1 MKEIVFENIC
11 KSYGKT
17 HVVKNL
23 NLTIKEGERLIIL
36 GPSGCG
42 KSTTLRMIAG
52 LEKPTSG
59 NIYMDGKCVNEVKSG
74 DRNIAMVFQNYAL
87 FPHMTVKENIIYG
100 LKAHKIPKD
109 DIDERLNA
117 AVKMLRLEGL
127 EDRKPKDLSG
137 GQRQRVALARAV
149 VKRGDFF
156 LLDEPLS
163 NLDAQLRGEGLEDR
177 KPKDLSGG
185 QRQRVALAR
194 AVVKRGD
201 FFLLDEPLSNLDAQL
216 RGHARKELVKIHE
229 TYKQTFIYVTHDQ
242 VEAMTIGD
250 RIALMN
256 KGDLQMLDTPQNVY
270 NKPRNIFTAKF
281 IGSPS
286 MNIFDVDYKSGAINI
301 NNQVI
306 DLSNEWIKLIES
318 NEASKLSFGVRP
330 EHVELYSVKIANSF
344 KGIVKY
350 IEDYGNKIGVYFEIE
365 GNEVIA
371 LVDED
376 TFKKGDYS
384 VKIANSFKGIV
395 KYIEDYGN
403 KIGVYFEIEGNEV
416 IALVD
421 EDTFKKGDKI
431 YFKPNFRKIHLFNRE
446 TTMSIGYPE
455 EK

>member
-163 NLDAQLRGEGLEDR
+163 NLDAQLRG
-177 KPKDLSGG
+177 
-185 QRQRVALAR
+185 
-194 AVVKRGD
+194 
-201 FFLLDEPLSNLDAQL
+201 
-216 RGHARKELVKIHE
+216 HARKELVKIHE
-229 TYKQTFIYVTHDQ
+229 TYNQTFIYVTHDQ

-250 RIALMN
+250 RVALMN

-330 EHVELYSVKIANSF
+330 EHVELSIVKIANSF

-376 TFKKGDYS
+376 TFKKGD
-384 VKIANSFKGIV
+384 
-395 KYIEDYGN
+395 E
-403 KIGVYFEIEGNEV
+403 
-416 IALVD
+416 
-421 EDTFKKGDKI
+421 I

>member
-1 MKEIVFENIC
+1 MKEIIFENVC

-17 HVVKNL
+17 QVVKNL
-23 NLTIKEGERLIIL
+23 NLTIREGERLIIL

-52 LEKPTSG
+52 LEQPTSG
-59 NIYMDGKCVNEVKSG
+59 KIYMDRKCVNDVKSG

-100 LKAHKIPKD
+100 LKAHKIPKEE
-109 DIDERLNA
+109 INERLNA
-117 AVKMLRLEGL
+117 AVKMLKL
-127 EDRKPKDLSG
+127 
-137 GQRQRVALARAV
+137 
-149 VKRGDFF
+149 
-156 LLDEPLS
+156 
-163 NLDAQLRGEGLEDR
+163 EGLEDR

-250 RIALMN
+250 RVALMN

-286 MNIFDVDYKSGAINI
+286 MNIFDVDCRDGFITLANQKVRLSKDWAKLVELNKIN
-301 NNQVI
+301 
-306 DLSNEWIKLIES
+306 E
-318 NEASKLSFGVRP
+318 LSFGIRP
-330 EHVELYSVKIANSF
+330 EHVEISSIDIPNSF

-371 LVDED
+371 LVDEHI
-376 TFKKGDYS
+376 FQEGD
-384 VKIANSFKGIV
+384 
-395 KYIEDYGN
+395 
-403 KIGVYFEIEGNEV
+403 EI
-416 IALVD
+416 
-421 EDTFKKGDKI
+421 
-431 YFKPNFRKIHLFNRE
+431 YYKPNFEKIHLFNRE

-455 EK
+455 GI

>member
-1 MKEIVFENIC
+1 MKEIIFENIS

-23 NLTIKEGERLIIL
+23 DLTIKEGERLVIL

-52 LEKPTSG
+52 LEQPTSG
-59 NIYMDGKCVNEVKSG
+59 KIYMDGKCVNDVKSG

-87 FPHMTVKENIIYG
+87 FPHMTVKENIVYG
-100 LKAHKIPKD
+100 LKAHKLPKEE
-109 DIDERLNA
+109 IEERLKTS
-117 AVKMLRLEGL
+117 VEMLKL
-127 EDRKPKDLSG
+127 
-137 GQRQRVALARAV
+137 
-149 VKRGDFF
+149 
-156 LLDEPLS
+156 
-163 NLDAQLRGEGLEDR
+163 EGLEDR

-229 TYKQTFIYVTHDQ
+229 TYNQTFIYVTHDQ

-256 KGDLQMLDTPQNVY
+256 KGHLQMLDTPHNVY
-270 NKPRNIFTAKF
+270 NKPSNIFTAKF

-286 MNIFDVDYKSGAINI
+286 MNIFDVNYDGGFIHLA
-301 NNQVI
+301 NQKVE
-306 DLSNEWIKLIES
+306 LTNSWKTLVES
-318 NEASKLSFGVRP
+318 NEINGLSFGVRP
-330 EHVELYSVKIANSF
+330 EHVEVSSEYQENSF

-350 IEDYGNKIGVYFEIE
+350 IEDYGNKIGVYFEVE

-376 TFKKGDYS
+376 TFKNGD
-384 VKIANSFKGIV
+384 
-395 KYIEDYGN
+395 
-403 KIGVYFEIEGNEV
+403 EI
-416 IALVD
+416 
-421 EDTFKKGDKI
+421 
-431 YFKPNFRKIHLFNRE
+431 YYKPNFDRIHLFNRE
-446 TTMSIGYPE
+446 TTMSIGYPKE
-455 EK
+455 A